1 MSRSMTARV
10 WQEAQLQEPVL
21 TRALTRFRPSMAL
34 GRPSPPSFKVAQSDE
49 TGYVQPT
56 LAELLAV
63 RGDNYTYHNTR
74 SGPGASRLTA
84 R

>member
-1 MSRSMTARV
+1 MTAR
-10 WQEAQLQEPVL
+10 AGSKRLQEPVL
-21 TRALTRFRPSMAL
+21 TRALTRFRPWHWD
-34 GRPSPPSFKVAQSDE
+34 GRPAACQSRATDE

-63 RGDNYTYHNTR
+63 RGDNYTYHNNAIW
-74 SGPGASRLTA
+74 SGASQLTA